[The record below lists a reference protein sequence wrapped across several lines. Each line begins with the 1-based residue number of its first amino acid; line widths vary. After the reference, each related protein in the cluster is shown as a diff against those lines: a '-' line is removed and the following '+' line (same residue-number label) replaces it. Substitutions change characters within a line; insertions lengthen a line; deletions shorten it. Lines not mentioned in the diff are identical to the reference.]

1 MGDELDTGWVEA
13 PHVPPEEFAEKMNH
27 VNRPAG
33 EYPPILQQ
41 IFLFKARVS
50 SM

>member
-13 PHVPPEEFAEKMNH
+13 PHASPEEFAEKMNH

-33 EYPPILQQ
+33 EYPPVLQH
-41 IFLFKARVS
+41 FFKARVS